1 MTKLS
6 DGRGLQLWIY
16 SDGARRWLLD
26 YHFGR
31 RRKSL
36 SLGTYPAVSLVE
48 ARDAVDGFRKALRD
62 GKDPADLRRE
72 QRLEAQ
78 SDTFAAL
85 AKELIEKK
93 RKEGV
98 GEGRLGNVEYFNKLA
113 CKGPDGLG
121 KMRVRDIRA
130 SHAKSVVKRVEDRG
144 AYSVA
149 QKVKGWIGEVMRY
162 AMEDDRALGD
172 PTAPLKRTL
181 VNKQSKRRPA
191 ATTVESFGKV
201 LKVVSAI
208 PDKRH
213 AIGQLLLALTAA
225 RPGELRQAV
234 WSEFG
239 GINWNAALRTD
250 ALGNKPAAWE
260 IAASKMKMKQDHAV
274 PLSPMAV
281 SHLRQ
286 LREINTAL
294 GYGVGGDDYLF
305 PATHGG
311 SRGKASG
318 AGGGKA
324 NKAKGPKPA
333 NKSFFS
339 KKLAALGFR
348 NVHCAHGYRSSFST
362 LANKARGEDGRKLWD
377 ADWIEAALAH
387 EISGG
392 GGNGGGGS
400 RRHYLRETY
409 FEEGVPLMDWWAD
422 RVAEWLAQRDGL

>member
-1 MTKLS
+1 MKLPKQPLTKRRIHATPLPLAREGKTASGRVRLAVTKLS
-6 DGRGLQLWIY
+6 DGRSTIT
-16 SDGARRWLLD
+16 S
-26 YHFGR
+26 
-31 RRKSL
+31 RKSL

-48 ARDAVDGFRKALRD
+48 ARDATDGFRKALRD

-191 ATTVESFGKV
+191 ATTVGAEGRV
-201 LKVVSAI
+201 
-208 PDKRH
+208 
-213 AIGQLLLALTAA
+213 
-225 RPGELRQAV
+225 
-234 WSEFG
+234 
-239 GINWNAALRTD
+239 
-250 ALGNKPAAWE
+250 GNP
-260 IAASKMKMKQDHAV
+260 
-274 PLSPMAV
+274 
-281 SHLRQ
+281 R
-286 LREINTAL
+286 
-294 GYGVGGDDYLF
+294 
-305 PATHGG
+305 
-311 SRGKASG
+311 
-318 AGGGKA
+318 
-324 NKAKGPKPA
+324 
-333 NKSFFS
+333 
-339 KKLAALGFR
+339 
-348 NVHCAHGYRSSFST
+348 
-362 LANKARGEDGRKLWD
+362 
-377 ADWIEAALAH
+377 
-387 EISGG
+387 
-392 GGNGGGGS
+392 
-400 RRHYLRETY
+400 
-409 FEEGVPLMDWWAD
+409 
-422 RVAEWLAQRDGL
+422 